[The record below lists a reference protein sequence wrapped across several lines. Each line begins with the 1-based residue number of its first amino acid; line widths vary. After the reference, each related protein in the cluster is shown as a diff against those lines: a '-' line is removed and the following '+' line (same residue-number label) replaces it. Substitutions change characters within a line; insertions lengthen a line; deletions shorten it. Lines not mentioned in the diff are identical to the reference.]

1 MADLNDRILDAAA
14 RVYCETG
21 FRGTTTRRVA
31 QEAGVNEITLFRH
44 FGTKE
49 ALLKAALRVSH
60 HEGTPVPLGE
70 PRDPHAELSTWALQ
84 TYRHWYNS
92 RHLICRVMGD
102 LVEHPE
108 LAPSVCEEPTCEH
121 AMLSRYLLRMGDM
134 GWTSREFHPE
144 GAAGLLLGAVFT
156 HALWRDHFEKPG
168 LPAAEVVVQHY
179 VDLLLSAVGARP
191 SGTSSTESR
200 S

>member
-1 MADLNDRILDAAA
+1 MTDMTERILEAAA
-14 RVYCETG
+14 RVYSETG

-31 QEAGVNEITLFRH
+31 QEAGVNEVTLFRH

-49 ALLKAALRVSH
+49 ALVKAALRLTHQQAS
-60 HEGTPVPLGE
+60 PVALQE
-70 PRDPHAELSTWALQ
+70 PVDPRAELVSWALN
-84 TYRHWYNS
+84 TFGHWYHS

-121 AMLSRYLLRMGDM
+121 AMLSRYLERMRAL
-134 GWTSREFHPE
+134 GWTTKEFHAE

-168 LPAAEVVVQHY
+168 IPAPELVVEHY
-179 VDLLLSAVGARP
+179 VDLLLSAIGARRP
-191 SGTSSTESR
+191 GAA
-200 S
+200 

>member
-1 MADLNDRILDAAA
+1 MTDVSARILEAAA
-14 RVYCETG
+14 RIYSETG

-49 ALLKAALRVSH
+49 ALVKAALRVSH
-60 HEGTPVPLGE
+60 HQEPPVSLLE
-70 PRDPHAELSTWALQ
+70 PRHPAKELTAWALN

-92 RHLICRVMGD
+92 RRLICRVLGD

-108 LAPSVCEEPTCEH
+108 LAPSVCEEPSCEH
-121 AMLSRYLLRMGDM
+121 AMLSRYLDRMRAL
-134 GWTSREFHPE
+134 GWTSREFHAD

-156 HALWRDHFEKPG
+156 HALWRDHFERPD
-168 LPAAEVVVQHY
+168 LPPPEQVVTHY
-179 VDLLLSAVGARP
+179 VELLLNAVGFQRP
-191 SGTSSTESR
+191 GGTA
-200 S
+200 